1 MMRRLPYLAYL
12 VAIWVALWGEISL
25 ANVLSGLVVAGG
37 LLALFPSAGPGPVRY
52 LRPLRGL
59 KFAGYFLYKLCES
72 TVIVAWE
79 VLSPGSRIN
88 EGIVAVPVTGASD
101 AVVTL
106 VANSISLT
114 PGTLTIEVRREPA
127 TLYIHVLH
135 LRSIEATRLEIL
147 ELERLALDAFGSPE
161 AIERAAQMRASL
173 GAPAEELR

>member
-1 MMRRLPYLAYL
+1 MRRLPYLAYL
-12 VAIWVALWGEISL
+12 LAIWVALWGEISL
-25 ANVLSGLVVAGG
+25 ANVLSGLLVGGG
-37 LLALFPSAGPGPVRY
+37 LILLFPTAGPGPLGY
-52 LRPLRGL
+52 LRPLRAL
-59 KFAGYFLYKLCES
+59 KYAGYFLYKLCES

-79 VLSPGSRIN
+79 VLSPGSNIN
-88 EGIVAVPVTGASD
+88 EGVVAVPITGASD

-147 ELERLALDAFGSPE
+147 ELERLALEAFGRPE
-161 AIERAAQMRASL
+161 AIERAAQMRASQRP
-173 GAPAEELR
+173 PAEELR